1 MMPPCRSR
9 PLPIRKDV
17 FVATK
22 QATHGT
28 RIEFV
33 DRLRGYR
40 FASDVRGSSGRPE
53 VHVWHTHDTVI
64 VDLPGGGK
72 LSDAKLA
79 TLQEESGGFVHPRS
93 TSRTSAPG

>member
-1 MMPPCRSR
+1 M
-9 PLPIRKDV
+9 
-17 FVATK
+17 ATR
-22 QATHGT
+22 QSNSNGT

-40 FASDVRGSSGRPE
+40 FASEIRRSSGRPE

-72 LSDAKLA
+72 VSEAKLA
-79 TLQEESGGFVHPRS
+79 ALQEESGGIVQ
-93 TSRTSAPG
+93 SRTTTRTAAPG